1 MLVLT
6 FQVDGI
12 PYAVPVSQVIEV
24 IPRVELRRVPHAP
37 RCLLGLLHYRGAA
50 VPVVDLGLL
59 LANSPCAERLDTR
72 ILLVRAALGGGGD
85 RLGLVAERVNELVE
99 VDADR
104 PAMSPFG
111 LLNAPYL
118 GRVFE
123 TSAGLLQL
131 IDPGR
136 IDVTAVAE
144 APGMVA
150 P

>member
-6 FQVDGI
+6 FEVDGI
-12 PYAVPVSQVIEV
+12 PYAVPVAQVIEV
-24 IPRVELRRVPHAP
+24 IPRVELRPIPHAP
-37 RCLLGLLHYRGAA
+37 RSLLGLLHYRGAA
-50 VPVVDLGLL
+50 VPVVDLSLL
-59 LANSPCAERLDTR
+59 LGTTPCAERLDTR

-85 RLGLVAERVNELVE
+85 RLGLVAERVNELVD

-104 PAMSPFG
+104 PAMSSFG

-123 TSAGLLQL
+123 TTAGLLQL

-136 IDVTAVAE
+136 IDVANVAE
-144 APGMVA
+144 LPGGDAP
-150 P
+150 